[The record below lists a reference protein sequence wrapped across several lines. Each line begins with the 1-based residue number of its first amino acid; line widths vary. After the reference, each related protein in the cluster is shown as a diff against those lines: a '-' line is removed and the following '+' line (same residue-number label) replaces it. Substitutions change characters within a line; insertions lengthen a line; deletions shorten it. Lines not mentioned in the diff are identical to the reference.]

1 MIDAGSVKEIIAL
14 YVKHGWT
21 LRRVLLSERLRKN
34 LSATFTEIFGDAEV
48 AKSEL
53 DAAWFSRTSRPDC
66 TAWEIR
72 HLSENPFAL
81 VEVIDNE
88 TDEEEAQEIFRKA
101 EAKMLEVTAKRAQ
114 AN

>member
-1 MIDAGSVKEIIAL
+1 MIDAGSINEIIAL
-14 YVKHGWT
+14 YKKHGWT
-21 LRRVLLSERLRKN
+21 LRRVLLSEQLQKN
-34 LSATFTEIFGDAEV
+34 LSTTVADIFGGVEV
-48 AKSEL
+48 ARSEL
-53 DAAWFSRTSRPDC
+53 NAAWFSRTSRPDC

-88 TDEEEAQEIFRKA
+88 TGEEEAEELFRKA
-101 EAKMLEVTAKRAQ
+101 EAKMLEMTAKRPR